1 MSTVT
6 FNKDE
11 IVFHQGD
18 FAEGMFDIIAGSIGV
33 FVGYGTDNEKQLTVL
48 KSGDFL
54 GEMGL
59 IENYPRSATA
69 VALEDGTKLQ
79 EIGYREFSEYF
90 RTRPERLLAIMRQLS
105 QRLRERTDDY
115 ESACKVLADLKATHN
130 EPEKRSENLLQ
141 KVKGLLALYDSV
153 MSSFDSA
160 AYMSYFPSDKYL
172 Y

>member
-69 VALEDGTKLQ
+69 VARAPAGHHASAQPAPARADG
-79 EIGYREFSEYF
+79 
-90 RTRPERLLAIMRQLS
+90 RL
-105 QRLRERTDDY
+105 
-115 ESACKVLADLKATHN
+115 
-130 EPEKRSENLLQ
+130 
-141 KVKGLLALYDSV
+141 
-153 MSSFDSA
+153 
-160 AYMSYFPSDKYL
+160 
-172 Y
+172 

>member
-11 IVFHQGD
+11 IIFRQGD
-18 FAEGMFDIIAGSIGV
+18 FAEGMFDIVAGSVGV
-33 FVGYGTDNEKQLTVL
+33 FFGYGTDNEKQLTVL

-90 RTRPERLLAIMRQLS
+90 KTRPERLLAIMRQLS
-105 QRLRERTDDY
+105 QRLRERTEDY
-115 ESACKVLADLKATHN
+115 ESACKVLADLKATQGV
-130 EPEKRSENLLQ
+130 PEKRSQNLLQ
-141 KVKGLLALYDSV
+141 KAKGLLALYNSV
-153 MSSFDSA
+153 MSSIDPT
-160 AYMSYFPSDKYL
+160 AYMSYFPSDRFFY
-172 Y
+172 